1 MSNISLLELDNSQVG
16 SFERNLPKYIDLISW
31 IRFYPDLFLDLI
43 KPETGGITIHP
54 DQRIFFKKRSKIFFF
69 YMGVSQRLTKK
80 KKRKEFFMS
89 IITMKNFLNKYT
101 EAKAYWL
108 GFLYADGY
116 IEPIYRKTK
125 IKAMYWT
132 YSTS

>member
-54 DQRIFFKKRSKIFFF
+54 DQRIFLRSAVRFF
-69 YMGVSQRLTKK
+69 S
-80 KKRKEFFMS
+80 
-89 IITMKNFLNKYT
+89 
-101 EAKAYWL
+101 
-108 GFLYADGY
+108 LYGCF
-116 IEPIYRKTK
+116 PRG
-125 IKAMYWT
+125 
-132 YSTS
+132 